1 MIFGRKFRHIPKQ
14 RNMVSV
20 SNEIKLLIL
29 VVFVSF
35 SRSHDMGYHNNEY
48 RMRLIKSDPF
58 IDGFVP
64 TEYTSGFS
72 KYKNVKEERVCFYT
86 L

>member
-1 MIFGRKFRHIPKQ
+1 
-14 RNMVSV
+14 MVSV
-20 SNEIKLLIL
+20 SDEAKLLVL
-29 VVFVSF
+29 AFCLSC
-35 SRSHDMGYHNNEY
+35 SRCQDMRYHNNEY

-72 KYKNVKEERVCFYT
+72 KYKNVKEERVCFEI